1 MHKLYSN
8 KLVIFSLV
16 LPGLLTFVVAILAP
30 IILSVYYSLTDYSG
44 LGDATFLGIANYI
57 TLFQDGVFWRA
68 LLNSALLAIGFIF
81 IQHPIAVFVAWKL
94 DRLQGKAEGL
104 LCCIYFLPNVISVA
118 VIAYLWKFVYNP
130 NFGLLQKILEFFG
143 YEGNFNAL
151 GSGTAIWAVL
161 VVLIWHGFG
170 WGMLIYYTGIK
181 NIDQVVYEAA
191 AIDGATDRQIFF
203 RALAVILVVIFA
215 IMASFACTR
224 MHWKLSGVVSMLL
237 MMGLMIPIH
246 ATLLPNYI
254 IFSKIKILDTIFA
267 LLIPYVAFSLPQGFF
282 LTSSYMDSVPKELEE
297 AAVIDGCG
305 VYRTLLIIVLPMMK
319 ASIATVSIMTY
330 LNNWNEFVM
339 AMTFLSSPD
348 WKTLPFAVLE
358 FTGQYSSDYAIQFAV
373 MTLSA
378 LPAIIIYILL
388 NKNITKG
395 VAMGAVKG

>member
-1 MHKLYSN
+1 MVGQHKKGFRIGTLF
-8 KLVIFSLV
+8 LAILAVIQLFPLIWLIDFSLV
-16 LPGLLTFVVAILAP
+16 ESDQLFTSGILVWP
-30 IILSVYYSLTDYSG
+30 NP
-44 LGDATFLGIANYI
+44 FRWENY
-57 TLFQDGVFWRA
+57 TRA
-68 LLNSALLAIGFIF
+68 LLESNFLHYLFNS
-81 IQHPIAVFVAWKL
+81 
-94 DRLQGKAEGL
+94 
-104 LCCIYFLPNVISVA
+104 
-118 VIAYLWKFVYNP
+118 
-130 NFGLLQKILEFFG
+130 ILI
-143 YEGNFNAL
+143 N
-151 GSGTAIWAVL
+151 
-161 VVLIWHGFG
+161 
-170 WGMLIYYTGIK
+170 
-181 NIDQVVYEAA
+181 
-191 AIDGATDRQIFF
+191 
-203 RALAVILVVIFA
+203 ALAVILVVIFA

-378 LPAIIIYILL
+378 LPTIIIYILL

>member
-1 MHKLYSN
+1 MVGQHKKGLHIGTVFLAILAVIQLFP
-8 KLVIFSLV
+8 LVWLIDFSLV
-16 LPGLLTFVVAILAP
+16 ESDQLFTSGILVWP
-30 IILSVYYSLTDYSG
+30 SP
-44 LGDATFLGIANYI
+44 FRWENY
-57 TLFQDGVFWRA
+57 TRA
-68 LLNSALLAIGFIF
+68 LLESNFLHYLFNS
-81 IQHPIAVFVAWKL
+81 
-94 DRLQGKAEGL
+94 
-104 LCCIYFLPNVISVA
+104 
-118 VIAYLWKFVYNP
+118 
-130 NFGLLQKILEFFG
+130 ILI
-143 YEGNFNAL
+143 N
-151 GSGTAIWAVL
+151 
-161 VVLIWHGFG
+161 
-170 WGMLIYYTGIK
+170 
-181 NIDQVVYEAA
+181 
-191 AIDGATDRQIFF
+191 
-203 RALAVILVVIFA
+203 ALAVVLVVIFA

-224 MHWKLSGVVSMLL
+224 MHWKLSGLVSMLL

-254 IFSKIKILDTIFA
+254 IFSKIKILDTILA

-378 LPAIIIYILL
+378 LPAILIYILL

>member
-203 RALAVILVVIFA
+203 RITLPLMKPVIKYNVTLAIISALKQMETVYLLTNGGPGNETQFLATYLYKQAFGSYKYGYGNAISVVF
-215 IMASFACTR
+215 
-224 MHWKLSGVVSMLL
+224 
-237 MMGLMIPIH
+237 
-246 ATLLPNYI
+246 
-254 IFSKIKILDTIFA
+254 
-267 LLIPYVAFSLPQGFF
+267 
-282 LTSSYMDSVPKELEE
+282 
-297 AAVIDGCG
+297 
-305 VYRTLLIIVLPMMK
+305 IIVCL
-319 ASIATVSIMTY
+319 AATVIM
-330 LNNWNEFVM
+330 NKV
-339 AMTFLSSPD
+339 
-348 WKTLPFAVLE
+348 FAE
-358 FTGQYSSDYAIQFAV
+358 RKEAV
-373 MTLSA
+373 
-378 LPAIIIYILL
+378 
-388 NKNITKG
+388 
-395 VAMGAVKG
+395 

>member
-1 MHKLYSN
+1 MLESN
-8 KLVIFSLV
+8 
-16 LPGLLTFVVAILAP
+16 
-30 IILSVYYSLTDYSG
+30 
-44 LGDATFLGIANYI
+44 FLHY
-57 TLFQDGVFWRA
+57 LF
-68 LLNSALLAIGFIF
+68 NS
-81 IQHPIAVFVAWKL
+81 
-94 DRLQGKAEGL
+94 
-104 LCCIYFLPNVISVA
+104 
-118 VIAYLWKFVYNP
+118 
-130 NFGLLQKILEFFG
+130 
-143 YEGNFNAL
+143 
-151 GSGTAIWAVL
+151 
-161 VVLIWHGFG
+161 VLI
-170 WGMLIYYTGIK
+170 
-181 NIDQVVYEAA
+181 N
-191 AIDGATDRQIFF
+191 
-203 RALAVILVVIFA
+203 ALAVILVVIFA

>member
-1 MHKLYSN
+1 MLA
-8 KLVIFSLV
+8 VIQLFPLIWLIDFSLV
-16 LPGLLTFVVAILAP
+16 ESDQLFTSGILVWP
-30 IILSVYYSLTDYSG
+30 SPFRWV
-44 LGDATFLGIANYI
+44 NY
-57 TLFQDGVFWRA
+57 TRA
-68 LLNSALLAIGFIF
+68 LFESNFLHYLFNS
-81 IQHPIAVFVAWKL
+81 
-94 DRLQGKAEGL
+94 
-104 LCCIYFLPNVISVA
+104 
-118 VIAYLWKFVYNP
+118 
-130 NFGLLQKILEFFG
+130 ILI
-143 YEGNFNAL
+143 N
-151 GSGTAIWAVL
+151 
-161 VVLIWHGFG
+161 
-170 WGMLIYYTGIK
+170 
-181 NIDQVVYEAA
+181 
-191 AIDGATDRQIFF
+191 
-203 RALAVILVVIFA
+203 ALAVILVVVFA
-215 IMASFACTR
+215 TMASFACTR
-224 MHWKLSGVVSMLL
+224 MRWKLSGFVSLLL

-254 IFSKIKILDTIFA
+254 IFSKIKILDTILA

-305 VYRTLLIIVLPMMK
+305 VYRTLMIIVLPMMK

-378 LPAIIIYILL
+378 LPAIVIYILL

>member
-1 MHKLYSN
+1 MVGQHKKGLHIGT
-8 KLVIFSLV
+8 LFLAILAVIQLFPLIWLIDFSLV
-16 LPGLLTFVVAILAP
+16 ESDQLFTSGILVWP
-30 IILSVYYSLTDYSG
+30 SP
-44 LGDATFLGIANYI
+44 FRWENY
-57 TLFQDGVFWRA
+57 TRA
-68 LLNSALLAIGFIF
+68 LLESNFLHYLFNS
-81 IQHPIAVFVAWKL
+81 
-94 DRLQGKAEGL
+94 
-104 LCCIYFLPNVISVA
+104 
-118 VIAYLWKFVYNP
+118 
-130 NFGLLQKILEFFG
+130 ILI
-143 YEGNFNAL
+143 N
-151 GSGTAIWAVL
+151 
-161 VVLIWHGFG
+161 
-170 WGMLIYYTGIK
+170 
-181 NIDQVVYEAA
+181 
-191 AIDGATDRQIFF
+191 
-203 RALAVILVVIFA
+203 ALAVVLVVIFA

-224 MHWKLSGVVSMLL
+224 MHWKLSGLVSMLL

-254 IFSKIKILDTIFA
+254 IFSKIKILDTILA

-378 LPAIIIYILL
+378 LPAILIYILL

>member
-1 MHKLYSN
+1 MVGQHK
-8 KLVIFSLV
+8 KGFRIGTV
-16 LPGLLTFVVAILAP
+16 
-30 IILSVYYSLTDYSG
+30 
-44 LGDATFLGIANYI
+44 FL
-57 TLFQDGVFWRA
+57 
-68 LLNSALLAIGFIF
+68 ALLAI
-81 IQHPIAVFVAWKL
+81 IQLFP
-94 DRLQGKAEGL
+94 
-104 LCCIYFLPNVISVA
+104 
-118 VIAYLWKFVYNP
+118 
-130 NFGLLQKILEFFG
+130 
-143 YEGNFNAL
+143 
-151 GSGTAIWAVL
+151 
-161 VVLIWHGFG
+161 LIW
-170 WGMLIYYTGIK
+170 LIDFSLVESDQLFTSGILVWPSPFRWENYTRALLESNFLHYLFNSILI
-181 NIDQVVYEAA
+181 N
-191 AIDGATDRQIFF
+191 
-203 RALAVILVVIFA
+203 ALAVVLVVIFA

-224 MHWKLSGVVSMLL
+224 MHWKLSGFVSVLL

-254 IFSKIKILDTIFA
+254 IFSKIKILDTILA

-378 LPAIIIYILL
+378 LPAIVIYILL

>member
-1 MHKLYSN
+1 MVGQHKKGFHIGTVFLAILAVIQLFP
-8 KLVIFSLV
+8 LVWLIDFSLV
-16 LPGLLTFVVAILAP
+16 ESDQLFTSGILVWP
-30 IILSVYYSLTDYSG
+30 SP
-44 LGDATFLGIANYI
+44 FRWENY
-57 TLFQDGVFWRA
+57 TRA
-68 LLNSALLAIGFIF
+68 LLESNFLHYLFNS
-81 IQHPIAVFVAWKL
+81 
-94 DRLQGKAEGL
+94 
-104 LCCIYFLPNVISVA
+104 
-118 VIAYLWKFVYNP
+118 
-130 NFGLLQKILEFFG
+130 ILI
-143 YEGNFNAL
+143 N
-151 GSGTAIWAVL
+151 
-161 VVLIWHGFG
+161 
-170 WGMLIYYTGIK
+170 
-181 NIDQVVYEAA
+181 
-191 AIDGATDRQIFF
+191 
-203 RALAVILVVIFA
+203 ALAVVLVVIFA

-224 MHWKLSGVVSMLL
+224 MHWKLSGLVSMLL

-254 IFSKIKILDTIFA
+254 IFSKIKILDTILA

-378 LPAIIIYILL
+378 LPAILIYILL